1 MRGENHMDQIKIG
14 RFIKQKRKEKGMT
27 QSKLAEKLGVTDRA
41 ISKWE
46 NGNCMPDS
54 GIIAD
59 LCKIL
64 NVTINDLFSGEI
76 VDMKDNEKKL
86 EENLLEITKLKQD
99 REKQLMNLEIFI
111 GILATMVFLICAF
124 VASFLNIENIYKILL
139 VVLGLILFLV
149 GCVICLRIE
158 QTVGYYEC
166 KRCHYRYIPT
176 YSNILYAMH
185 IGRTRYMKCPKCH
198 KYSWNRKVISRKNE
212 YD

>member
-1 MRGENHMDQIKIG
+1 MKGENHMDQIKIG

-64 NVTINDLFSGEI
+64 NVTINDLFSGEV

-111 GILATMVFLICAF
+111 GILAAMVFLICAF
-124 VASFLNIENIYKILL
+124 VASFVNIENIYKILL

-149 GCVICLRIE
+149 GGIICLRIE

-212 YD
+212 DD

>member
-1 MRGENHMDQIKIG
+1 MDQIKIG

-111 GILATMVFLICAF
+111 GILVAIVFLICAF
-124 VASFLNIENIYKILL
+124 VASFVNIENIYKILL

-149 GCVICLRIE
+149 GGIICLRIE

-212 YD
+212 DD

>member
-1 MRGENHMDQIKIG
+1 MKGENHMDQIKIG

-185 IGRTRYMKCPKCH
+185 IGRIRYMKCPKCH

-212 YD
+212 DD

>member
-1 MRGENHMDQIKIG
+1 MKGENHMDQIKIG

-166 KRCHYRYIPT
+166 KKCHYRYIPT

-212 YD
+212 DD

>member
-1 MRGENHMDQIKIG
+1 MDQIKIG

-64 NVTINDLFSGEI
+64 NVTINDFFSGEI

-111 GILATMVFLICAF
+111 GILVAMVFLICAF
-124 VASFLNIENIYKILL
+124 VASFVNIENIYKILL

-212 YD
+212 DD

>member
-1 MRGENHMDQIKIG
+1 MKGENHMDQIKIG

-64 NVTINDLFSGEI
+64 NVTINDLFSGEV

-111 GILATMVFLICAF
+111 GILAAMVFLICAF
-124 VASFLNIENIYKILL
+124 VASFVNIENIYKILL
-139 VVLGLILFLV
+139 IVLGLILFLV

-212 YD
+212 DD

>member
-1 MRGENHMDQIKIG
+1 MDQIKIG

-99 REKQLMNLEIFI
+99 REKQLMNLE
-111 GILATMVFLICAF
+111 LYFLF
-124 VASFLNIENIYKILL
+124 VHLWHHL
-139 VVLGLILFLV
+139 
-149 GCVICLRIE
+149 
-158 QTVGYYEC
+158 
-166 KRCHYRYIPT
+166 
-176 YSNILYAMH
+176 
-185 IGRTRYMKCPKCH
+185 
-198 KYSWNRKVISRKNE
+198 
-212 YD
+212 

>member
-1 MRGENHMDQIKIG
+1 MKGENHMDQIKIG

-111 GILATMVFLICAF
+111 GILVAMVFLICAF
-124 VASFLNIENIYKILL
+124 VASFVNIENIYKILL

-149 GCVICLRIE
+149 GGIICLRIE

-212 YD
+212 DV

>member
-1 MRGENHMDQIKIG
+1 MKGENHMDQIKIG

-64 NVTINDLFSGEI
+64 NVTINDLFSGEV

-111 GILATMVFLICAF
+111 GILAAMVFLICAF
-124 VASFLNIENIYKILL
+124 VASFVNIENIYKILL

-212 YD
+212 DD

>member
-1 MRGENHMDQIKIG
+1 MKGENHMDQIKIG

-64 NVTINDLFSGEI
+64 NVTINDLFSGEV

-111 GILATMVFLICAF
+111 GILAAMVFLICAF
-124 VASFLNIENIYKILL
+124 VASFVNIENIYKILL

-149 GCVICLRIE
+149 GCIICLRIE

-212 YD
+212 DD

>member
-1 MRGENHMDQIKIG
+1 MKGENHMDQIKIG

-124 VASFLNIENIYKILL
+124 VASFVNIENIYKILL

-166 KRCHYRYIPT
+166 KKCHYRYIPT

-212 YD
+212 DD

>member
-1 MRGENHMDQIKIG
+1 MKGENHMDQIKIG

-27 QSKLAEKLGVTDRA
+27 QSKLAEKLGVTDGA

-111 GILATMVFLICAF
+111 GILVAIVFLICAF
-124 VASFLNIENIYKILL
+124 VASFVNIENIYKILL

-212 YD
+212 DD

>member
-1 MRGENHMDQIKIG
+1 MKGENHMDQIKIG

-111 GILATMVFLICAF
+111 GILVAIVFLICAF
-124 VASFLNIENIYKILL
+124 VASFVNIENIYKILL

-212 YD
+212 DD

>member
-1 MRGENHMDQIKIG
+1 MKGENHMDQIKIG

-124 VASFLNIENIYKILL
+124 VASFVNIENIYKILL

-212 YD
+212 DD

>member
-1 MRGENHMDQIKIG
+1 MKGENHMDQIKIG

-166 KRCHYRYIPT
+166 KKCHYRYIPT

>member
-1 MRGENHMDQIKIG
+1 MKGENHMDQIKIG

-64 NVTINDLFSGEI
+64 NVTINDFFSGEI

-111 GILATMVFLICAF
+111 GILVAMVFLICAF
-124 VASFLNIENIYKILL
+124 VASFVNIENIYKILL

-198 KYSWNRKVISRKNE
+198 KYSWDRKVISRKNE
-212 YD
+212 DD

>member
-1 MRGENHMDQIKIG
+1 MKGENHMDQIKIG

-64 NVTINDLFSGEI
+64 NVTINDFFSGEI

-111 GILATMVFLICAF
+111 GILVAMVFLICAF
-124 VASFLNIENIYKILL
+124 VASFVNIENIYKILL

-212 YD
+212 DD

>member
-1 MRGENHMDQIKIG
+1 MKGENHMDQIKIG

-111 GILATMVFLICAF
+111 GILVAIVFLICAF
-124 VASFLNIENIYKILL
+124 VASFVNIENIYKILL

-149 GCVICLRIE
+149 GGIICLRIE

-212 YD
+212 DD

>member
-1 MRGENHMDQIKIG
+1 MKGENHMDQIKIG

-54 GIIAD
+54 GIITD

-64 NVTINDLFSGEI
+64 NVTINDLFSGEV

-111 GILATMVFLICAF
+111 GILAAMVFLICAF
-124 VASFLNIENIYKILL
+124 VASFVNIENIYKILL

-149 GCVICLRIE
+149 GGIICLRIE

-212 YD
+212 DV

>member
-1 MRGENHMDQIKIG
+1 MKGENHMDQIKIG

-64 NVTINDLFSGEI
+64 NVTINDLFTGEV

-111 GILATMVFLICAF
+111 GILAAMVFLICAF
-124 VASFLNIENIYKILL
+124 VASFVNIENIYKILL

-149 GCVICLRIE
+149 GGVICLRIE

-212 YD
+212 DD